1 MRHNRHRKKTQW
13 NNGSAKV
20 LVLNK
25 GYMPIDVKDWTE
37 AVSDWYAGR
46 ADIVDVYDTIILR
59 SGKNKS
65 GQISNEME
73 CPSVIRMLD
82 NISGDQGALVNI
94 LPMTRKNI
102 LDRDHSECAYCG
114 VKLNL
119 SNMTIDHVYPISKG
133 GLNDW
138 ANVRACCLKCNGI
151 KDNKTLSELGWK
163 LRRRVGVPSLSTKAP
178 RSVISKIGGRIL
190 HESWR
195 PFIYWS
201 VEQED
206 KLREVK

>member
-1 MRHNRHRKKTQW
+1 MRHNRHRRKLQW
-13 NNGSAKV
+13 NNGSPKV

-25 GYMPIDVKDWTE
+25 GYMPIDVKNWTE

-46 ADIVDVYDTIILR
+46 ADIVASYEDVILH
-59 SGKNKS
+59 SGKTKTGETS
-65 GQISNEME
+65 TEMP
-73 CPSVIRMLD
+73 CPSIIRMLD
-82 NISGDQGALVNI
+82 NISGDQGALVNV

-102 LDRDHSECAYCG
+102 LERDHSECAYCG
-114 VKLNL
+114 TKLTL
-119 SNMTIDHVYPISKG
+119 TTMTIDHVYPISKG

-163 LRRRVGVPSLSTKAP
+163 LKRRVGVPSLSKKAP
-178 RSVISKIGGRIL
+178 RSVICKIGGRIL

-195 PFIYWS
+195 PYIYWS
-201 VEQED
+201 VEQID
-206 KLREVK
+206 KLRDI